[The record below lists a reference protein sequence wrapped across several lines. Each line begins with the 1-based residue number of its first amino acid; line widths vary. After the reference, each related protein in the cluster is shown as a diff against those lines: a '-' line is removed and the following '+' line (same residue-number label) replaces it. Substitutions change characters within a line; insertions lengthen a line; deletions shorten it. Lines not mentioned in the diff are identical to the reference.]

1 MRLLTLLLLIV
12 SVSSFRIQSKWNICN
27 KSIKMCNPTNE
38 DKIDESLIVSKE
50 INRFEKKLVELQ
62 NEIDK
67 VRQNRKE
74 EEEILDKLDK
84 EFGSEIARIK
94 KEFARIKERSYEE
107 TLEVS
112 NKAKVDA
119 LKEVLPI
126 TDNYFRAKKV
136 FEPIN
141 NDSGEGTIYDTYD
154 KIFASFTKVIEEFGV
169 TRVVSIGQ
177 PFDYNFMEAIMQQ
190 PSTEYPANIISV
202 EYQVGYKM
210 GDKCIRPAMVVV
222 SLGPGPSN

>member
-1 MRLLTLLLLIV
+1 MIILLLFLIIV
-12 SVSSFRIQSKWNICN
+12 HASSFIIQQKWNHFN
-27 KSIKMCNPTNE
+27 KLIKMCNPSEET
-38 DKIDESLIVSKE
+38 IDESLIVSKE
-50 INRFEKKLVELQ
+50 INRFEKKLIEVQ

-67 VRQNRKE
+67 VRQSRKE
-74 EEEILDKLDK
+74 EEEILDKLEK

-107 TLEVS
+107 SMELS

-126 TDNYFRAKKV
+126 TDNYYRAKKV
-136 FEPIN
+136 FEPIDSN
-141 NDSGEGTIYDTYD
+141 SGEGVIYDTYD
-154 KIFASFTKVIEEFGV
+154 KIFASFTKVIEDFGV
-169 TRVVSIGQ
+169 TRVVSVGQ

-190 PSTEYPANIISV
+190 PSTEYPANTVSV

-210 GDKCIRPAMVVV
+210 GEKCIRPAMVVV
-222 SLGPGPSN
+222 SLGPGPSK

>member
-1 MRLLTLLLLIV
+1 
-12 SVSSFRIQSKWNICN
+12 
-27 KSIKMCNPTNE
+27 MCNPTNE

-141 NDSGEGTIYDTYD
+141 KDSGEGTIYDTYD
-154 KIFASFTKVIEEFGV
+154 KIFASDRRCHEI
-169 TRVVSIGQ
+169 RQQNRCQ
-177 PFDYNFMEAIMQQ
+177 PECN
-190 PSTEYPANIISV
+190 
-202 EYQVGYKM
+202 
-210 GDKCIRPAMVVV
+210 R
-222 SLGPGPSN
+222 

>member
-1 MRLLTLLLLIV
+1 
-12 SVSSFRIQSKWNICN
+12 
-27 KSIKMCNPTNE
+27 MCNPLTE
-38 DKIDESLIVSKE
+38 DAIDESLVVSKE
-50 INRFEKKLVELQ
+50 INRFEKKLIELQ
-62 NEIDK
+62 NEVDK
-67 VRQNRKE
+67 IRQNRKE
-74 EEEILDKLDK
+74 EEEILNQLDQ
-84 EFGSEIARIK
+84 EFGSEITRIK

-107 TLEVS
+107 SMELS

-136 FEPIN
+136 FEPIDSN
-141 NDSGEGTIYDTYD
+141 SGEAAIYDTYD
-154 KIFASFTKVIEEFGV
+154 KTFASFTSVIEEFGV

-190 PSTEYPANIISV
+190 PSTEYPANIVSV

>member
-1 MRLLTLLLLIV
+1 
-12 SVSSFRIQSKWNICN
+12 
-27 KSIKMCNPTNE
+27 MCNPTNE

-141 NDSGEGTIYDTYD
+141 KDSGEGTIYDTYD

-190 PSTEYPANIISV
+190 PSTEYPANIVSV